1 MSRIIM
7 IAFGT
12 RGDVQ
17 PFIAL
22 GKGLQ
27 ASGHQ
32 VQIVAGSN
40 FRTWIEQHG
49 LEAAV
54 SSVDIQAMMAGG
66 EGLKWVEHGNSPIRQ
81 LGIMK
86 RLFNQIGDQMM
97 QDVWQAAQ
105 NADVIITSFTSDV
118 FGISIAEKL
127 GIKQISAIFQPAL
140 VATRDGR
147 AIAAGAPNPYGLSL
161 ANYLIGKLI
170 VEPLPWRLVN
180 QNINRFRQ
188 NVLHLPPQTVAEN
201 TAARLRLLT
210 LHGYS
215 PHVAPPAADWPPNY
229 YVTGY
234 WFLDE
239 EDHWQAP
246 PELEAFLDDGP
257 RPVYIGFGSMTGRDP
272 EALTRL
278 VIEAVTLSK
287 QRAIL
292 LSGWAG
298 LGRLPLPDSIFCLEA
313 APHHLLFPQMAAV
326 VHHGGSG
333 TTGAGLRAGI
343 PTIIIPHLG
352 DQIFWGQRV
361 AALGVGPKPIPRP
374 KLTAKRLADAIRTT
388 VKDNMMCYRAANL
401 GEMIRA
407 ENGVENAV
415 ELINQYLDF

>member
-1 MSRIIM
+1 MARITM

-27 ASGHQ
+27 AVGYQ
-32 VQIVAGSN
+32 VRIVAGSN

-54 SSVDIQAMMAGG
+54 SGVDIQAMMAGG
-66 EGLKWVEHGNSPIRQ
+66 EGLRWVEQGNSPIRQ
-81 LGIMK
+81 LQIMK
-86 RLFNQIGDQMM
+86 RLFNEIGWEMM

-105 NADVIITSFTSDV
+105 DSDALITSFTSDV
-118 FGISIAEKL
+118 YGVSIAEKL

-147 AIAAGAPNPYGLSL
+147 AISAGAPNPNGLSL

-180 QNINRFRQ
+180 KNINRFRQ
-188 NVLHLPPQTVAEN
+188 DILGLPSQTVAEN
-201 TAARLRLLT
+201 TAARLRLLA

-215 PHVAPPAADWPPNY
+215 AHVAPPAADWPPTY
-229 YVTGY
+229 HVTGY

-239 EDHWQAP
+239 QAHWQP
-246 PELEAFLDDGP
+246 PPDLQAFLDDGSP
-257 RPVYIGFGSMTGRDP
+257 PVYIGFGSMTGRDP

-278 VIEAVTLSK
+278 VIEAVALSE

-313 APHHLLFPQMAAV
+313 APHHLLFPHMAAV

-333 TTGAGLRAGI
+333 TTGAGLRAGV
-343 PTIIIPHLG
+343 PTIIVPHLG

-361 AALGVGPKPIPRP
+361 AALGVGPKPVPRP
-374 KLTAKRLADAIRTT
+374 KLTAKRLADAIRSI

-407 ENGVENAV
+407 ENGVENAI
-415 ELINQYLDF
+415 ELINRYLDS